1 MILFMTQTPIS
12 QLNFYPGNARRGDI
26 GLIAESL
33 ERLGQYKP
41 VVVCTGETE
50 VPRVLFLG
58 VCLDFYYFLARV
70 TLAKF

>member
-1 MILFMTQTPIS
+1 MLLFMTQTPIS

-50 VPRVLFLG
+50 PE
-58 VCLDFYYFLARV
+58 
-70 TLAKF
+70 